1 VDDRVFVE
9 PCPFCPA
16 EFVASDPL
24 GAETMLGHHVL
35 IGHRGSQGGFGSP
48 GADTQ
53 RVRAPQVDPTPPGGR
68 GPAA

>member
-1 VDDRVFVE
+1 MFLE

-35 IGHRGSQGGFGSP
+35 IGQVVKASFDAGLDPLLYFRGRYRRLHF
-48 GADTQ
+48 D
-53 RVRAPQVDPTPPGGR
+53 
-68 GPAA
+68 